1 MPRFQ
6 VSPPYPEFSTSTG
19 KPLEGGYVYVGMAG
33 LDPELSPLPVFWDD
47 AGSIPA
53 VQPLRTTGGYIIRDG
68 SPSKFYVGFDY
79 SITVRDKNGALVYT
93 ELYNRDLAAG
103 SPISYQVSLGDNG
116 ARSISLGG
124 TIGSGI
130 AIVSVGADQYGF
142 VIFSNT
148 GAPSAAIITGSANFE
163 VDTGELTGE
172 TGADGKFTFSAAAG
186 GLYLENRLGSTKAV
200 QVTIFYG
207 GMPLSLPPIQFGV

>member
-19 KPLEGGYVYVGMAG
+19 KPLEGGYVYVGVAG
-33 LDPELSPLPVFWDD
+33 LDPELSPLPVYWDD

-93 ELYNRDLAAG
+93 ELYNRDLASG

-124 TIGSGI
+124 TIGSGL
-130 AIVSVGADQYGF
+130 AFVSVGPDEYGF

-148 GAPSAAIITGSANFE
+148 GAPSASSIQASANFIST
-163 VDTGELTGE
+163 TGELTGE
-172 TGADGKFTFSAAAG
+172 TGTDGKFTFSAAAG
-186 GLYLENRLGSTKAV
+186 GLYLENRLGATKAV

-207 GMPLSLPPIQFGV
+207 GMPLSLPPINFGV

>member
-19 KPLEGGYVYVGMAG
+19 KPLEGGYVYVGVAG
-33 LDPELSPLPVFWDD
+33 LDPELSPLPVYWDD

-93 ELYNRDLAAG
+93 ELYNRDAAAG

-116 ARSISLGG
+116 ARSLSLGG
-124 TIGSGI
+124 TIGSGL
-130 AIVSVGADQYGF
+130 AFVSVGPDEYGF

-148 GAPSAAIITGSANFE
+148 GAPSASSIQASANF
-163 VDTGELTGE
+163 VSTTGELTGE
-172 TGADGKFTFSAAAG
+172 TGTDGKFTFSAAAG
-186 GLYLENRLGSTKAV
+186 GLYLENRLGATKAV

-207 GMPLSLPPIQFGV
+207 GMPLSLPPINFGV